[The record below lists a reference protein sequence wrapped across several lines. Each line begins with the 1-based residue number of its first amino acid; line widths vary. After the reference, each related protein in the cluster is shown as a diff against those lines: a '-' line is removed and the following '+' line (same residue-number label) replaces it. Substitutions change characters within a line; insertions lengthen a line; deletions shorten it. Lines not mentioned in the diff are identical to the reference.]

1 MEKQKFY
8 VGQKVS
14 IVRKVEYTGSEDYS
28 IWEDEMDLTVGK
40 IGIVKDAAFQHIIK
54 QWIYVVET
62 KKTTYDFLG
71 YLACESIVSDGWWY
85 LGESLEPTNCLIK
98 YLL

>member
-8 VGQKVS
+8 VGQKVL

-28 IWEDEMDLTVGK
+28 IWEEELDQTLGK
-40 IGIVKDAAFQHIIK
+40 TGIVQEAIIQDRIK
-54 QWIYVVET
+54 QWIYQVRT
-62 KKTTYDFLG
+62 QKITYDLIGTKGIFFD
-71 YLACESIVSDGWWY
+71 EWWY
-85 LGESLEPTNCLIK
+85 LGDSLEPVNKLIK